1 MSLSD
6 NYPDIRP
13 VWMNDYANAG
23 VIDPRCSFA
32 RSDSTP
38 SNVHYW
44 SSEDHLSSENLFKYS
59 NDLSTGWLEDNV
71 TFTGGQTAPDG
82 GSDAYTITE
91 NSATNEHRFYPNAA
105 IATDGG
111 TTTFSGY
118 FKYIGR
124 QWIVVKLND
133 GSTDRRVWFDIQNGV
148 VGTTNT
154 GITASITASGGGY
167 YKVVATIA
175 TSSTS
180 YFPLVGGASAD
191 NVYVYAGSGAD
202 AFYVWGLQY
211 NHNVGSVLSETSGQI
226 HREYA
231 ATLKSVAHSG
241 QPRFEYEPTGDRS
254 AKGLLIEG
262 QSSNLIGSSEDFS
275 TSWQLLNAT
284 KSLEAI
290 APNGALNAIAFREGT
305 NSLEKRLLRYYG
317 ASSGDAT
324 ISVYAKL
331 LGNARRLVIREANA
345 SAQYATFDLV
355 TGTKVSGLGSIESV
369 GNGWFRCQLN
379 LSTNGTLQAA
389 GFYIVPADGNYGN
402 REYAG
407 DGYSGLLLAHPQAE
421 NQSWASSYIQTPSG
435 VSSSTRTADSLS
447 VATADIGYTGGPVSV
462 VGEVRFNEATAS
474 SVQYLMHLS
483 NGTGDDAIMVSRRN
497 SGGYANKLQGYI
509 ESDNVDQGSIY
520 LSSSTVTNNTNYKW
534 AISVDTNDFKAD
546 LNGLGNGTSDAGVTL
561 PKSASTLKIGA
572 FLNSGSELDG
582 HIKRVALYS
591 EALTDTELQSL
602 TS

>member
-1 MSLSD
+1 
-6 NYPDIRP
+6 
-13 VWMNDYANAG
+13 V
-23 VIDPRCSFA
+23 
-32 RSDSTP
+32 
-38 SNVHYW
+38 
-44 SSEDHLSSENLFKYS
+44 SSPIAFVGITD
-59 NDLSTGWLEDNV
+59 G
-71 TFTGGQTAPDG
+71 TAPSSNG
-82 GSDAYTITE
+82 VATYT
-91 NSATNEHRFYPNAA
+91 AA
-105 IATDGG
+105 GETLYIWGAQLNTTGATDYNP
-111 TTTFSGY
+111 TTT
-118 FKYIGR
+118 
-124 QWIVVKLND
+124 
-133 GSTDRRVWFDIQNGV
+133 
-148 VGTTNT
+148 
-154 GITASITASGGGY
+154 
-167 YKVVATIA
+167 
-175 TSSTS
+175 
-180 YFPLVGGASAD
+180 
-191 NVYVYAGSGAD
+191 
-202 AFYVWGLQY
+202 
-211 NHNVGSVLSETSGQI
+211 QI

-231 ATLKSVAHSG
+231 ATLKSVAYSG

-421 NQSWASSYIQTPSG
+421 NQSFASSYIQTPSG

-447 VATADIGYTGGPVSV
+447 VATADIGYTGGPVTLFAESSTQTPAYNSNNRGV
-462 VGEVRFNEATAS
+462 VDLSEPAS
-474 SVQYLMHLS
+474 SYNRVMIYNRGAQ
-483 NGTGDDAIMVSRRN
+483 A
-497 SGGYANKLQGYI
+497 GGFLVNA
-509 ESDNVDQGSIY
+509 DNVQQGSGFGGITDDSY
-520 LSSSTVTNNTNYKW
+520 TKVGV
-534 AISVDTNDFKAD
+534 SVDTNSIKHCV
-546 LNGLGNGTSDAGVTL
+546 NGGTVSTDT
-561 PKSASTLKIGA
+561 SAVIPDGLTKMFIGQTR
-572 FLNSGSELDG
+572 SGSGFGG
-582 HIKRVALYS
+582 HIKRIYLYPES
-591 EALTDTELQSL
+591 TTDTELQSL